1 MLQLPFSTG
10 GRGLRL
16 ALRSLPGSQRV
27 CALLPHSG
35 PLLISPPSL
44 AFPPLSVFCPLYR
57 SFLKSSPKAT
67 LCTQTLASGPASEE
81 PAYDICP
88 HQPCP
93 KSIGVWPLR
102 VHWPWAPRPSSITVR
117 VPKLFAQIPT
127 LLSHAQ
133 GRVPHS
139 SGEPSFLV
147 CHTCAASSVPP
158 SPSLLGN
165 GSTSAAFP
173 LTGALLA
180 AQPAL
185 HPHGG
190 AVFPAV
196 AVIFPA
202 FGQSDL
208 GLCFLKTALC
218 WVHVSHS

>member
-102 VHWPWAPRPSSITVR
+102 AHWPWAPRPSSITVR

-185 HPHGG
+185 HPHGRG
-190 AVFPAV
+190 CVSSCC
-196 AVIFPA
+196 
-202 FGQSDL
+202 SDFSSL
-208 GLCFLKTALC
+208 RTERPRALFLKDRLVLGSC
-218 WVHVSHS
+218 